1 MPETPLEGE
10 AVDGGTTTRRPPS
23 LRAALAIAIAGAVI
37 ATAATMMVLQ
47 GDRGRA
53 YEAVLAA
60 IGLVAFG
67 ATAYG
72 LMQSVLAVIDTAGE
86 RRRQERD
93 ATERRTGDRAR
104 PPKE

>member
-10 AVDGGTTTRRPPS
+10 AVDSGATRRPPS
-23 LRAALAIAIAGAVI
+23 LRASLAIAITGAVI
-37 ATAATMMVLQ
+37 AIGATLMVLQ
-47 GDRGRA
+47 GDRGRG
-53 YEAVLAA
+53 YEALLAA
-60 IGLVAFG
+60 IGLAAFG
-67 ATAYG
+67 VTAYG

-104 PPKE
+104 QPKE